1 MKVHAVTIDVLST
14 SIVQV
19 HTSVVS

>member
-1 MKVHAVTIDVLST
+1 MKVHAVTMDVLSAST
-14 SIVQV
+14 VQV